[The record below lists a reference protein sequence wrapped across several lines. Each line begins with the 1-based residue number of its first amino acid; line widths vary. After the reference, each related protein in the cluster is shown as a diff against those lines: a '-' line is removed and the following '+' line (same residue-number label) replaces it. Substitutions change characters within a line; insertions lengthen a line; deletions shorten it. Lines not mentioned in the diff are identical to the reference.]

1 MTKVIDIFTRREW
14 KKGRAPL
21 GRKRPASAARVGRLA
36 AEVNDEAAYVT
47 RRFGDWT
54 QIGIPADHVVRRLTR

>member
-1 MTKVIDIFTRREW
+1 MCEVIDLFTRREW
-14 KKGRAPL
+14 KRPGAL

-36 AEVNDEAAYVT
+36 AVVNDEAAYVT